1 MKKEPRSFAI
11 PQSTSQKTEA
21 VREFFT
27 AMLATVSLAA
37 VGFGLIGKVTENA
50 EDSAFS
56 MKESS
61 QETFAAKTVS
71 REYAQDAN
79 STTGEPTY
87 YDGDIVPG
95 TTQPIE
101 VPIDDS
107 DPSPAPTVEESY
119 YAKLLAMLDAGQT
132 PSAKLY
138 VASAAELL
146 SQGSGSDAKAVINAA
161 LIVYPDE
168 SVVALGAA
176 DVRAATGDADSA
188 WSELA
193 QTGDVTNAEVM
204 SRLIQYATVAGKVDE
219 TMAIL
224 GDLSSLPWTPSAED
238 WSNLVSML
246 TAAGRYEDAKT
257 AVDLSPEK
265 RTLKLKL
272 EAIEKF
278 GKGEFDKALEKLNLY
293 VAGIENRTADDWAL
307 LAEIYSGLGR
317 TAEADDA
324 YQRAEGLLGESPTG
338 GSTGV
343 L

>member
-11 PQSTSQKTEA
+11 PQSTSKKTEA

-87 YDGDIVPG
+87 YDGDVEPVP
-95 TTQPIE
+95 
-101 VPIDDS
+101 VDDS
-107 DPSPAPTVEESY
+107 DLSNTAIVVESA
-119 YAKLLAMLDAGQT
+119 YAELLAQLDAGET
-132 PSAKLY
+132 PSPELY
-138 VASAAELL
+138 VAAATDLL
-146 SQGSGSDAKAVINAA
+146 SNGAGSDAKAVINAA

-265 RTLKLKL
+265 KTLKLKL

-278 GKGEFDKALEKLNLY
+278 GQGEFDKALEKLNLY
-293 VAGIENRTADDWAL
+293 VAGIETRTADDWAL

-324 YQRAEGLLGESPTG
+324 YQRAEGLLGGSPTG